1 VGVERSPEWY
11 LFPDLLPA
19 TVDLNAYATAENL
32 LDALTANAR
41 AANKDRFFSYLTTRE
56 AENSLFGEGQFVGF
70 GFRNRID
77 QGDRPFILDVFQ
89 GARRPMPDCGA
100 AMKSSP

>member
-1 VGVERSPEWY
+1 VVP
-11 LFPDLLPA
+11 LPDLLPA

-77 QGDRPFILDVFQ
+77 QGNRPFIPRRVPGQ
-89 GARRPMPDCGA
+89 PGGRCRTAARR
-100 AMKSSP
+100 